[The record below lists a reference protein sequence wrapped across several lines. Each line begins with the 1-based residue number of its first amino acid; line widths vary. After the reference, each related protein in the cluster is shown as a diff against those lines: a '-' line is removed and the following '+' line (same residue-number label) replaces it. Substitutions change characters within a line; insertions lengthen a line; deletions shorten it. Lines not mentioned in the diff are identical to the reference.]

1 MKIILRTLDD
11 VRKERKKIGL
21 QLTKIK
27 KSKFYVSLSP
37 NHIATR
43 IKYVLVKT
51 KYPTENKG
59 RCKLGC
65 KNGITVD
72 SPKMTK

>member
-1 MKIILRTLDD
+1 MKIIIRTLDD
-11 VRKERKKIGL
+11 VRKERNKIGL

-27 KSKFYVSLSP
+27 KSKLYIPLSP
-37 NHIATR
+37 NHVLTR
-43 IKYVLVKT
+43 IKYAPVKT

-72 SPKMTK
+72 SLETNK